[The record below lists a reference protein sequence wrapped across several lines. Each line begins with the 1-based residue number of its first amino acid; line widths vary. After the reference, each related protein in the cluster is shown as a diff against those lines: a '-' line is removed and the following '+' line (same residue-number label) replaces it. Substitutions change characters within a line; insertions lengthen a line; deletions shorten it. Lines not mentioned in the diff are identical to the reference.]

1 MIFIKLFLLVILTS
15 IFLLFSFSSRMKIFQ
30 KSIVILGYMT
40 TFMLI
45 LFPRLSDKIAHMVSI
60 KDGTS
65 LVVYVVLALTSLVSM
80 ILYVGQ
86 KNNRYMLTKI
96 IRERAKHDAKHCE

>member
-30 KSIVILGYMT
+30 KTFVILGYVA
-40 TFMLI
+40 TFILI
-45 LFPRLSDKIAHMVSI
+45 LFPRLSDKVAHIFSI

-65 LVVYVVLALTSLVSM
+65 LVVYVVLSLTSLVSM

-96 IRERAKHDAKHCE
+96 IRERAKHDAKHCK

>member
-1 MIFIKLFLLVILTS
+1 MIFIKLFLLIILTS

-30 KSIVILGYMT
+30 KSIVIFGYIV
-40 TFMLI
+40 TFLLI
-45 LFPRLSDKIAHMVSI
+45 LFPRLSDKAAHLVSI

-65 LVVYVVLALTSLVSM
+65 LVVYVVLSLTSLVSM

-96 IRERAKHDAKHCE
+96 IRERAKHDAKECK